1 MGRYLFFCPFAFVY
15 GGDMYFRSQITAICE
30 KQSKFVIDLG
40 VNVRRE
46 TTLLYLRILMFS
58 LFNHKYILSCPHY

>member
-1 MGRYLFFCPFAFVY
+1 
-15 GGDMYFRSQITAICE
+15 MYFRSQITAICE

-58 LFNHKYILSCPHY
+58 LFNHKYILYFIVFYVHFHQLAS